1 MSDLVT
7 GEAVVLDLQTAKLP
21 SRALAIVLD
30 LLVEFA
36 ALLLV
41 TLVLSVALVGLDRA
55 ALAAVGL
62 GLMVFFLVGVPV
74 MVETLSNGRS
84 LGKAALGLRVVRV
97 DGGPVRFRHSLVRG
111 LVGFF
116 ELIAFT
122 GCPAMITSAVRADGN
137 RLGDVFAGTVVIRD
151 RTPDG
156 GGATSPLPPV
166 HPHLLHSMGRDLVA
180 MDLSPVPEPLW
191 LSIRQ
196 LLGRIGELDQ
206 AVMQRMSI
214 ELAEELAERTGLPI
228 PPGVHPAAYLGAVL
242 TERQRREW
250 TRVQEQHQLAAQAAM
265 QQMQHMH
272 QTQPQPRTAAPVP
285 GAPHHPAQPQAT
297 ADDRPVRVLGLPPA
311 PAAPAPVPV
320 PVPAEAWAPTP
331 VAPPAPSVPPT
342 PAPAAAAAAAAPTSL
357 EKTATPAPD
366 AGFAPPS

>member
-1 MSDLVT
+1 MT

-214 ELAEELAERTGLPI
+214 ELAEELAERTSLPI

-265 QQMQHMH
+265 QKMQHMH
-272 QTQPQPRTAAPVP
+272 QPRTAAPVP

-297 ADDRPVRVLGLPPA
+297 ADDRPVRVLGLPPTPAPA
-311 PAAPAPVPV
+311 PAAP
-320 PVPAEAWAPTP
+320 APTP

-357 EKTATPAPD
+357 EKTATPAPE

>member
-21 SRALAIVLD
+21 SRALAVALD

-41 TLVLSVALVGLDRA
+41 TLALSVALVGLDRA

-122 GCPAMITSAVRADGN
+122 GCPAMITSAVRQDGN
-137 RLGDVFAGTVVIRD
+137 RLGDVFAGTVVIRE

-166 HPHLLHSMGRDLVA
+166 HPHLLHSMGHDLIA

-214 ELAEELAERTGLPI
+214 ELAAELAERTSLPI

-250 TRVQEQHQLAAQAAM
+250 TRVQEQQQLAARAAM
-265 QQMQHMH
+265 QHMQHMQQVQQRQYMH
-272 QTQPQPRTAAPVP
+272 QMQAQTA
-285 GAPHHPAQPQAT
+285 
-297 ADDRPVRVLGLPPA
+297 ADDRPLRVLGVPA
-311 PAAPAPVPV
+311 APATPAAPAPTPV
-320 PVPAEAWAPTP
+320 P
-331 VAPPAPSVPPT
+331 VAPPAPSAP
-342 PAPAAAAAAAAPTSL
+342 PAPAPEAAPVAAPAATATAATPTSLQKPAAAPV
-357 EKTATPAPD
+357 PD